1 MQKIMI
7 VGGGRS
13 QLEIIRKAKSI
24 GLSVAVVD
32 KNIDAPG
39 FKYADYKINID
50 TQDYLGCLKQSEKI
64 GIDAITTSAAHHA
77 LTTIGY
83 VNDKLGLYGHSLKT
97 INYCTNKD
105 FFREKLVNSQYSIK
119 YKKCNNV
126 DEVLEFTDEIG
137 FPIIMKLTDS
147 SGSRGVVSCHNNHEV
162 QTFYDYLKKQSSSGK
177 VLCEEYIQGQE
188 YSIESITT
196 NNKTKIIAVTEK
208 YTSGRPYFVEIGHVT
223 PPHISDSDLIEIKN
237 SVISV
242 LDILEIN
249 HGPTHTEVILS
260 DNGPKIVEVNPRP
273 GGDQIWSKLVPLST
287 NIDILELTIMN
298 SLGNSFEINSI
309 QSSVASINYLYS
321 EKNTFLDKIIIPDFI
336 KNINE
341 LNEMKIEVSQ
351 GQKVKAL
358 EQSRDRFGYF
368 ICKTNTHRKN
378 NELVDFIRDNIN
390 LVLD

>member
-1 MQKIMI
+1 MV

-13 QLEIIRKAKSI
+13 QIEIIRKATSL

-32 KNIDAPG
+32 KNSNAPG
-39 FKYADYKINID
+39 FKYADYKINLD
-50 TQDYLGCLKQSEKI
+50 TQDYLGCLKQSEEI

-97 INYCTNKD
+97 INHCTNKD
-105 FFREKLVNSQYSIK
+105 LFRKKLVNSKYSIK
-119 YKKCNNV
+119 YKKCNDV

-147 SGSRGVVSCHNNHEV
+147 SGSRGVVSCQNDHEV
-162 QTFYDYLKKQSSSGK
+162 RTFYDCLKKESNSGK
-177 VLCEEYIQGQE
+177 VLCEEYVQGQE

-196 NNKTKIIAVTEK
+196 NNKTKIIAITEK
-208 YTSGRPYFVEIGHVT
+208 CTSGRPYFVEIGHVT
-223 PPHISDSDLIEIKN
+223 PPHIPESDLIKIKN

-242 LDILEIN
+242 LDMLEVS
-249 HGPTHTEVILS
+249 HGPTHSEVILS

-298 SLGNSFEINSI
+298 SLGHSFELNSI
-309 QSSVASINYLYS
+309 ENSVASINYFYS
-321 EKNTFLDKIIIPDFI
+321 EKNSFLDKIIIPDFV
-336 KNINE
+336 KNANE
-341 LNEMKIEVSQ
+341 LAEITIDISQ

-378 NELVDFIRDNIN
+378 NEIVDFIRDNIN